1 VISTVDT
8 RNATHA
14 TVKRYS
20 RISVGA
26 LWIAAVVAALLI
38 VLPAFVGESS
48 INQLTQ
54 FFSFL
59 ILAIGWN
66 VLAGYG
72 GMVSIGQQAYLGL
85 GSYGVLYLSLH
96 GVLSWWAA
104 PIAIIFCGV
113 ISLPIS
119 YLAFRLRG
127 SFFAIGTWVIAEV
140 CLLVVAQDESLGAGS
155 GASLNDLN
163 RFSPHTAGDVT
174 YWVGLA
180 IVMFS
185 LVSVAFLLRSRV
197 GLALMSIRDDE
208 VAAEATGV
216 NVTRTK
222 RIAYVLS
229 ATICAGA
236 GVLLV
241 LDSLEVQPNS
251 SFSVQYSAFM
261 IFMVL
266 VGGMGTFEGP
276 IVGAI
281 VFFGLQQWLAA
292 NGAWYLI
299 ILGAVAIAVTL
310 WLPRGVWGTIDP
322 QNRRSLVPLRHRVTV
337 STTVESGE

>member
-1 VISTVDT
+1 MSTLEAPVMT
-8 RNATHA
+8 NR

-20 RISVGA
+20 RNSLGA
-26 LWIAAVVAALLI
+26 LGIGAVVAAVLV

-72 GMVSIGQQAYLGL
+72 GMVSIGQQAYLGIA
-85 GSYGVLYLSLH
+85 SYAVLYLSLH

-104 PIAIIFCGV
+104 PIAIAFCGV
-113 ISLPIS
+113 LSIPIS

-140 CLLVVAQDESLGAGS
+140 CLLVVAQIESLGGGA

-163 RFSPHTAGDVT
+163 RFSPNTAGDVT

-180 IVMFS
+180 IVLIS
-185 LVSVAFLLRSRV
+185 LASVALLLRSRV

-208 VAAEATGV
+208 LAAEATGV
-216 NVTRTK
+216 NVMRTK

-236 GVLLV
+236 GVLLI
-241 LDSLEVQPNS
+241 LSNLEVQPNS

-276 IVGAI
+276 IVGAL
-281 VFFGLQQWLAA
+281 VFFALQQWLAA

-299 ILGAVAIAVTL
+299 ILGAVAVAVTL
-310 WLPRGVWGTIDP
+310 WLPRCVWGTVDP
-322 QNRRSLVPLRHRVTV
+322 RNRRSLVPLRHRVSV
-337 STTVESGE
+337 SATVESGE